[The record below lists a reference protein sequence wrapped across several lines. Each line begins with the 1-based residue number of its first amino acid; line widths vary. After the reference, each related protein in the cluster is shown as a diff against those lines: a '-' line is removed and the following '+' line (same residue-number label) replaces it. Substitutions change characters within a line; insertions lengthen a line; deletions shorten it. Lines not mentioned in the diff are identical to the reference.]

1 MWHEKDCLD
10 KRLSSI
16 GAKLTATPA
25 NANIS
30 EILETRTQPRSRISF
45 TENRKPKTVF
55 KMEINPLDFFIGL
68 SLGLALGVGGSV
80 LVSRIRG
87 WLGYSET
94 GRLRAENRVLSRR
107 LAAKDRH
114 IGRMLAETQRLAER
128 LGKKSL
134 EDLSG
139 KSDATL
145 TTDH

>member
-1 MWHEKDCLD
+1 
-10 KRLSSI
+10 
-16 GAKLTATPA
+16 
-25 NANIS
+25 
-30 EILETRTQPRSRISF
+30 
-45 TENRKPKTVF
+45 
-55 KMEINPLDFFIGL
+55 MEIKPLDFLIGL
-68 SLGLALGVGGSV
+68 SLGLALGIGGTI

-94 GRLRAENRVLSRR
+94 GRLRAENRTLARR

-134 EDLSG
+134 NDLSG
-139 KSDATL
+139 KSDETL